1 MYKYDE
7 VTRTAV
13 LQCCGPHAELL
24 WVCDQLSQLPLR
36 QAVTV
41 GVTLGSALR
50 AGAVQASPP
59 LPEERQTARA
69 RLRLRGH
76 VLPQVRAGRVVWS
89 KYVKLLGAAMVS
101 QLLGQSRAV
110 WHTYFEHLLLY
121 DLLLPGDGDGA
132 RAELAVEVLVSLVE
146 TDALHG
152 GELLDIQH
160 ILEGKQLLFLAPT
173 IKAIKAGLAYL
184 GVDSMRVRLEGR
196 LDPSS
201 LQPAPVN

>member
-1 MYKYDE
+1 M
-7 VTRTAV
+7 R
-13 LQCCGPHAELL
+13 LQELQYCGPHAELL

-89 KYVKLLGAAMVS
+89 KYIKLLGRKRLVNTL
-101 QLLGQSRAV
+101 Q
-110 WHTYFEHLLLY
+110 
-121 DLLLPGDGDGA
+121 LPGAAGILTLNTSFSMISSCQGM
-132 RAELAVEVLVSLVE
+132 E
-146 TDALHG
+146 T
-152 GELLDIQH
+152 
-160 ILEGKQLLFLAPT
+160 
-173 IKAIKAGLAYL
+173 
-184 GVDSMRVRLEGR
+184 
-196 LDPSS
+196 
-201 LQPAPVN
+201 APVLNLL